1 MRLLLL
7 DILKERLIRASFYLL
22 SGYLFF
28 MRIPNKE
35 NDDFSNKLNRYFVEI
50 ENFYQQGVMPY
61 LTMREVNVM
70 LQDGSVTKSSTFDP
84 KFVIGY
90 YRTFLNGLKNWEVS
104 DIQETTG
111 ESNRIY
117 CQIFTSQDNY
127 TIKGYFGIQ
136 FNILPYYKPDKQ
148 VIQIQKK
155 LFDLSVK
162 DSTVMDS
169 VANIGNN
176 AIKQELK
183 NMALDDLKFE
193 DLFEKLLQN
202 QELVLNLEDKIKKIE
217 RLYPDLDRTEKK
229 KNSLILE
236 LDNLIIKLYQITPNL
251 IDYNRLMQGEEG
263 IIVYF
268 DIGPKADMKGKNL
281 NKTINFAQMKPDTKV
296 RISELFEE
304 IISGLHH

>member
-1 MRLLLL
+1 
-7 DILKERLIRASFYLL
+7 
-22 SGYLFF
+22 
-28 MRIPNKE
+28 MRIPNNE
-35 NDDFSNKLNRYFVEI
+35 SDNFSKKLNDYFVEI
-50 ENFYQQGVMPY
+50 ENFYQQSLMPC
-61 LTMREVNVM
+61 LAMREVNVM

-84 KFVIGY
+84 KLVLGY
-90 YRTFLNGLKNWEVS
+90 YRTFLKGLKNWEVS

-117 CQIFTSQDNY
+117 CQIFSSQDNY

-136 FNILPYYKPDKQ
+136 FNILPYYKLDKQ

-155 LFDLSVK
+155 LFDLSIK
-162 DSTVMDS
+162 NSTVMDS

-176 AIKQELK
+176 TIKQELK

-193 DLFEKLLQN
+193 DLFEKILEN
-202 QELVLNLEDKIKKIE
+202 QELIVNLEDKIKKIE
-217 RLYPDLDRTEKK
+217 RSYPELDKAEEM
-229 KNSLILE
+229 KNSMILE
-236 LDNLIIKLYQITPNL
+236 LENLVIKLYQISPNL

-268 DIGPKADMKGKNL
+268 DIGTEANMKGKNSS
-281 NKTINFAQMKPDTKV
+281 KVINFAQMKPHTKA

-304 IISGLHH
+304 IISGLRPSS

>member
-1 MRLLLL
+1 
-7 DILKERLIRASFYLL
+7 
-22 SGYLFF
+22 
-28 MRIPNKE
+28 MRIPNNE
-35 NDDFSNKLNRYFVEI
+35 SDNFSKKLNDYFVEI
-50 ENFYQQGVMPY
+50 QNFYQQSLMPC
-61 LTMREVNVM
+61 LAMREVNVM

-84 KFVIGY
+84 KLVLGY
-90 YRTFLNGLKNWEVS
+90 YRTFLKGLKNWEVS

-117 CQIFTSQDNY
+117 CQIFSSQDNY

-136 FNILPYYKPDKQ
+136 FNILPYYKLDKQ

-155 LFDLSVK
+155 LFDLSIK
-162 DSTVMDS
+162 NSTVMDS

-176 AIKQELK
+176 TIKQELK

-193 DLFEKLLQN
+193 DLFEKILEN
-202 QELVLNLEDKIKKIE
+202 QELIVNLEDKIKKIE
-217 RLYPDLDRTEKK
+217 RSYPELDKAEEM
-229 KNSLILE
+229 KNSMILE
-236 LDNLIIKLYQITPNL
+236 LENLVIKLYQISPNL

-268 DIGPKADMKGKNL
+268 DIGTKANMKGKNSS
-281 NKTINFAQMKPDTKV
+281 KVINFAQMKPHTKA

-304 IISGLHH
+304 IISGLRPSS

>member
-1 MRLLLL
+1 
-7 DILKERLIRASFYLL
+7 
-22 SGYLFF
+22 
-28 MRIPNKE
+28 MRIPNNE
-35 NDDFSNKLNRYFVEI
+35 SDNFSKKLNDYFVEI
-50 ENFYQQGVMPY
+50 ENFYQQSLMPC
-61 LTMREVNVM
+61 LAMREVNVM

-84 KFVIGY
+84 KLVLGY

-117 CQIFTSQDNY
+117 CQIFSSQDNY

-136 FNILPYYKPDKQ
+136 FNILPYYKLDKQ

-155 LFDLSVK
+155 LFDLSIK
-162 DSTVMDS
+162 NSTVMDS

-176 AIKQELK
+176 TIKQELK

-193 DLFEKLLQN
+193 DLFEKILEN
-202 QELVLNLEDKIKKIE
+202 QELIVNLEDKIKKIE
-217 RLYPDLDRTEKK
+217 RSYPELDKAEEM
-229 KNSLILE
+229 KNSMILE
-236 LDNLIIKLYQITPNL
+236 LENLVIKLYQISPNL

-268 DIGPKADMKGKNL
+268 DIGTKANLKGKNS
-281 NKTINFAQMKPDTKV
+281 NKVINFAQMKPDTKA

-304 IISGLHH
+304 IISGLRPSS

>member
-1 MRLLLL
+1 
-7 DILKERLIRASFYLL
+7 
-22 SGYLFF
+22 
-28 MRIPNKE
+28 MRIPNNE
-35 NDDFSNKLNRYFVEI
+35 SDNFSKKLNDYFVEI
-50 ENFYQQGVMPY
+50 ENFYQQSLMPC
-61 LTMREVNVM
+61 LAMREVNVM

-84 KFVIGY
+84 KLVFGY

-117 CQIFTSQDNY
+117 CQIFSSQDNY

-136 FNILPYYKPDKQ
+136 FNILPYYKLDKQ

-155 LFDLSVK
+155 LFDLSIK
-162 DSTVMDS
+162 NSTVMDS

-176 AIKQELK
+176 TIKQELK

-193 DLFEKLLQN
+193 DLFEKILEN
-202 QELVLNLEDKIKKIE
+202 QELIVNLGDKIKKIE
-217 RLYPDLDRTEKK
+217 RSYPELDKAEEM
-229 KNSLILE
+229 KNSMISE
-236 LDNLIIKLYQITPNL
+236 LDNLVIKLYQISPNL

-268 DIGPKADMKGKNL
+268 DIGTKANLKGKNS
-281 NKTINFAQMKPDTKV
+281 NKVINFAQMKPDTKA

-304 IISGLHH
+304 IISGLRPSS

>member
-1 MRLLLL
+1 
-7 DILKERLIRASFYLL
+7 
-22 SGYLFF
+22 
-28 MRIPNKE
+28 MRIPNNE
-35 NDDFSNKLNRYFVEI
+35 SDNFSKKLNDYFVEI
-50 ENFYQQGVMPY
+50 ENFYQQSLMPC
-61 LTMREVNVM
+61 LAMREVNVM

-84 KFVIGY
+84 KLVLGY
-90 YRTFLNGLKNWEVS
+90 YRTFLKGLKNWEVS

-117 CQIFTSQDNY
+117 CQIFSSQDNY

-136 FNILPYYKPDKQ
+136 FNILPYYKLDKQ

-155 LFDLSVK
+155 LFDLSIK
-162 DSTVMDS
+162 NSSVMDS

-176 AIKQELK
+176 TIKQELK

-193 DLFEKLLQN
+193 DLFEKILEN
-202 QELVLNLEDKIKKIE
+202 QELIVNLEDKIKKIE
-217 RLYPDLDRTEKK
+217 RSYPELDKAEEM
-229 KNSLILE
+229 KNSMILE
-236 LDNLIIKLYQITPNL
+236 LENLVIKLYQISPNL

-268 DIGPKADMKGKNL
+268 DIGTEANMKGKNSS
-281 NKTINFAQMKPDTKV
+281 KVINFAQMKPHTKA

-304 IISGLHH
+304 IISGLRPSS

>member
-1 MRLLLL
+1 
-7 DILKERLIRASFYLL
+7 
-22 SGYLFF
+22 
-28 MRIPNKE
+28 MRIPNNE
-35 NDDFSNKLNRYFVEI
+35 SDNFSKKLNDYFVEI
-50 ENFYQQGVMPY
+50 ENFYQQSLMPC
-61 LTMREVNVM
+61 LAMREVNVM

-84 KFVIGY
+84 KLVLGY

-117 CQIFTSQDNY
+117 CQIFSSQDNY

-136 FNILPYYKPDKQ
+136 FNILPYYKLDKQ

-155 LFDLSVK
+155 LFDLSIK
-162 DSTVMDS
+162 NSSVMDS

-176 AIKQELK
+176 TIKQELK

-193 DLFEKLLQN
+193 DLFEKILEN
-202 QELVLNLEDKIKKIE
+202 QELIVNLEDKIKKIE
-217 RLYPDLDRTEKK
+217 RSYPELDKAEEM
-229 KNSLILE
+229 KNSMILE
-236 LDNLIIKLYQITPNL
+236 LENLVIKLYQISPNL

-268 DIGPKADMKGKNL
+268 DIGTKANLKGKNS
-281 NKTINFAQMKPDTKV
+281 NKVINFAQMKPDTKA

-304 IISGLHH
+304 IISGLRPSS

>member
-1 MRLLLL
+1 
-7 DILKERLIRASFYLL
+7 
-22 SGYLFF
+22 
-28 MRIPNKE
+28 MRITNNE
-35 NDDFSNKLNRYFVEI
+35 SDNFSKKLNDYFVEI
-50 ENFYQQGVMPY
+50 ENFYQQSLMPC
-61 LTMREVNVM
+61 LAMREVNVM

-84 KFVIGY
+84 KLVLGY

-117 CQIFTSQDNY
+117 CQIFSSQDNY

-136 FNILPYYKPDKQ
+136 FNILPYYKLDKQ

-155 LFDLSVK
+155 LFDLSIK
-162 DSTVMDS
+162 NSSVMDS

-176 AIKQELK
+176 TIKQELK

-193 DLFEKLLQN
+193 DLFEKILEN
-202 QELVLNLEDKIKKIE
+202 QQLIVNLEDKIKKIE
-217 RLYPDLDRTEKK
+217 RSYPELDKAEEM
-229 KNSLILE
+229 KNSMILE
-236 LDNLIIKLYQITPNL
+236 LENLVIKLYQISPNL

-268 DIGPKADMKGKNL
+268 DIGTEANMKGKNSS
-281 NKTINFAQMKPDTKV
+281 KVINFAQMKPHTKA

-304 IISGLHH
+304 IISGLRP

>member
-1 MRLLLL
+1 
-7 DILKERLIRASFYLL
+7 
-22 SGYLFF
+22 
-28 MRIPNKE
+28 MRIPNNE
-35 NDDFSNKLNRYFVEI
+35 SDNFSKKLNDYFVEI
-50 ENFYQQGVMPY
+50 ENFYQQSLMPC
-61 LTMREVNVM
+61 LALREVNVM

-84 KFVIGY
+84 KLVLGY
-90 YRTFLNGLKNWEVS
+90 YRTFLKGLKNWEVS

-117 CQIFTSQDNY
+117 CQIFSSQDNY

-136 FNILPYYKPDKQ
+136 FNILPYYKLDKQ

-155 LFDLSVK
+155 LFDLSIK
-162 DSTVMDS
+162 NSSVMDS

-176 AIKQELK
+176 TIKQELK

-193 DLFEKLLQN
+193 DLFEKILEN
-202 QELVLNLEDKIKKIE
+202 QELIVNLEDKIKKIE
-217 RLYPDLDRTEKK
+217 RSYPELDKAEEM
-229 KNSLILE
+229 KNSMILE
-236 LDNLIIKLYQITPNL
+236 LENLVIKLYQISPNL

-268 DIGPKADMKGKNL
+268 DIGTEANMKGKNSS
-281 NKTINFAQMKPDTKV
+281 KVINFAQMKPQTKA

-304 IISGLHH
+304 IISGLRPSS

>member
-1 MRLLLL
+1 
-7 DILKERLIRASFYLL
+7 
-22 SGYLFF
+22 
-28 MRIPNKE
+28 MRIPNNE
-35 NDDFSNKLNRYFVEI
+35 SDNFSKKLNDYFVEI
-50 ENFYQQGVMPY
+50 ENFYQQSLMPC
-61 LTMREVNVM
+61 LAMREVNVM

-84 KFVIGY
+84 KLVLGY
-90 YRTFLNGLKNWEVS
+90 YRTFLKGLKNWEVS

-117 CQIFTSQDNY
+117 CQIFSSQDNY

-136 FNILPYYKPDKQ
+136 FNILPYYKLDKQ

-155 LFDLSVK
+155 LFDLSIK
-162 DSTVMDS
+162 NSTVMDS

-176 AIKQELK
+176 TIKQELK

-193 DLFEKLLQN
+193 DLFEKILEN
-202 QELVLNLEDKIKKIE
+202 QELIVNLEDKIKKIE
-217 RLYPDLDRTEKK
+217 RSYPELDKAEEM
-229 KNSLILE
+229 KNSMILE
-236 LDNLIIKLYQITPNL
+236 LDNLVIKLYQISPNL

-268 DIGPKADMKGKNL
+268 DIGTKANMKGKNSS
-281 NKTINFAQMKPDTKV
+281 KVINFAQMKPHTKA

-304 IISGLHH
+304 IISGLRPSS

>member
-1 MRLLLL
+1 
-7 DILKERLIRASFYLL
+7 
-22 SGYLFF
+22 
-28 MRIPNKE
+28 MRIPNNE
-35 NDDFSNKLNRYFVEI
+35 SDNFSKKLNDYFVEI
-50 ENFYQQGVMPY
+50 ENFYQQSLMPC
-61 LTMREVNVM
+61 LAMREVNVM

-84 KFVIGY
+84 KLVLGY
-90 YRTFLNGLKNWEVS
+90 YRTFLKGLKNWEVS

-117 CQIFTSQDNY
+117 CQIFSSQDNY

-136 FNILPYYKPDKQ
+136 FNILPYYKLDKQ

-155 LFDLSVK
+155 LFDLSIK
-162 DSTVMDS
+162 NSTVMDS

-176 AIKQELK
+176 TIKQELK

-193 DLFEKLLQN
+193 DLFEKILEN
-202 QELVLNLEDKIKKIE
+202 QELIVNLEDKIKKIE
-217 RLYPDLDRTEKK
+217 RSYPELDKAEEM
-229 KNSLILE
+229 KNSMILE
-236 LDNLIIKLYQITPNL
+236 LENLVIKLYQISPNL

-268 DIGPKADMKGKNL
+268 DIGTKANMKGKNSS
-281 NKTINFAQMKPDTKV
+281 KVINFAQMKPHTKA

-304 IISGLHH
+304 IISGLRPSS

>member
-1 MRLLLL
+1 
-7 DILKERLIRASFYLL
+7 
-22 SGYLFF
+22 
-28 MRIPNKE
+28 MRIPNNE
-35 NDDFSNKLNRYFVEI
+35 SDNFSKKLNDYFVEI
-50 ENFYQQGVMPY
+50 ENFYQQSLMPC
-61 LTMREVNVM
+61 LAMREVNVM

-84 KFVIGY
+84 KLVLGY
-90 YRTFLNGLKNWEVS
+90 YRTFLKGLKNWEVS

-117 CQIFTSQDNY
+117 CQIFSSQDNY

-136 FNILPYYKPDKQ
+136 FNILPYYKLDKQ

-155 LFDLSVK
+155 LFDLSIK
-162 DSTVMDS
+162 NSSVMDS

-176 AIKQELK
+176 TIKQELK

-193 DLFEKLLQN
+193 DLFEKILEN
-202 QELVLNLEDKIKKIE
+202 QELIVNLEDKIKKIE
-217 RLYPDLDRTEKK
+217 RSYPELDKAEEM
-229 KNSLILE
+229 KNSMILE
-236 LDNLIIKLYQITPNL
+236 LENLVIKLYQISPNL

-268 DIGPKADMKGKNL
+268 DIGTKANMKGKNS
-281 NKTINFAQMKPDTKV
+281 NKVINFAQMKPDTKA

-304 IISGLHH
+304 IISGLRPSS

>member
-1 MRLLLL
+1 
-7 DILKERLIRASFYLL
+7 
-22 SGYLFF
+22 
-28 MRIPNKE
+28 MRIPNNE
-35 NDDFSNKLNRYFVEI
+35 SDNFSKKLNDYFVEI
-50 ENFYQQGVMPY
+50 ENFYQQSLMPC
-61 LTMREVNVM
+61 LAMREVNVM

-84 KFVIGY
+84 KLVLGY
-90 YRTFLNGLKNWEVS
+90 YRTFLKGLKNWEVS

-117 CQIFTSQDNY
+117 CQIFSSQDNY

-136 FNILPYYKPDKQ
+136 FNILPYYKLDKQ

-155 LFDLSVK
+155 LFDLSIK
-162 DSTVMDS
+162 NSSVMDS

-176 AIKQELK
+176 TIKHELK

-193 DLFEKLLQN
+193 DLFEKILEN
-202 QELVLNLEDKIKKIE
+202 QELIVNLEDKIKKIE
-217 RLYPDLDRTEKK
+217 RSYPELDKAEEM
-229 KNSLILE
+229 KNSMILE
-236 LDNLIIKLYQITPNL
+236 LENLVIKLYQISPNL

-268 DIGPKADMKGKNL
+268 DIGTEANMKGKNSS
-281 NKTINFAQMKPDTKV
+281 KVINFAQMKPQTKA

-304 IISGLHH
+304 IISGLRPSS

>member
-1 MRLLLL
+1 
-7 DILKERLIRASFYLL
+7 
-22 SGYLFF
+22 
-28 MRIPNKE
+28 MRIPNNE
-35 NDDFSNKLNRYFVEI
+35 SDNFSKKLNDYFVEI
-50 ENFYQQGVMPY
+50 ENFYQQSLMPC
-61 LTMREVNVM
+61 LAMREVNVM

-84 KFVIGY
+84 KLVLGY
-90 YRTFLNGLKNWEVS
+90 YRTFLKGLKNWEVS

-117 CQIFTSQDNY
+117 CQIFSSQDNY

-136 FNILPYYKPDKQ
+136 FNILPYYKLDKQ

-155 LFDLSVK
+155 LFDLSIK
-162 DSTVMDS
+162 NSTVMDS

-176 AIKQELK
+176 TIKQELK

-193 DLFEKLLQN
+193 DLFEKILEN
-202 QELVLNLEDKIKKIE
+202 QELIVNLEDKIKKIE
-217 RLYPDLDRTEKK
+217 RSYPELDKAEEM
-229 KNSLILE
+229 KNSMILE
-236 LDNLIIKLYQITPNL
+236 LENLVIKLYQISPNL

-268 DIGPKADMKGKNL
+268 DIGTEANMKGKNSS
-281 NKTINFAQMKPDTKV
+281 KVINFAQMKLHTKA

-304 IISGLHH
+304 IISGLRPSS

>member
-1 MRLLLL
+1 
-7 DILKERLIRASFYLL
+7 
-22 SGYLFF
+22 
-28 MRIPNKE
+28 MRIPNNE
-35 NDDFSNKLNRYFVEI
+35 SDNFSKKLNDYFVEI
-50 ENFYQQGVMPY
+50 ENFYQQSLMPC
-61 LTMREVNVM
+61 LAMREVNVM

-84 KFVIGY
+84 KLVLGY
-90 YRTFLNGLKNWEVS
+90 YRTFLKGLKNWEVS

-117 CQIFTSQDNY
+117 CQIFSSQDNY

-136 FNILPYYKPDKQ
+136 FNILPYYKLDKQ

-155 LFDLSVK
+155 LFDLSIK
-162 DSTVMDS
+162 NSSVMDS

-176 AIKQELK
+176 TIKQELK

-193 DLFEKLLQN
+193 DLFEKILEN
-202 QELVLNLEDKIKKIE
+202 QELIVNLEDKIKKIE
-217 RLYPDLDRTEKK
+217 RSYPELDKAEEM
-229 KNSLILE
+229 KNSMISE
-236 LDNLIIKLYQITPNL
+236 LDNLVIKLYQISPNL

-268 DIGPKADMKGKNL
+268 DIGTKANLKGKNS
-281 NKTINFAQMKPDTKV
+281 NKVINFAQMKPDTKA

-304 IISGLHH
+304 IISGLRHSSEK

>member
-1 MRLLLL
+1 
-7 DILKERLIRASFYLL
+7 
-22 SGYLFF
+22 
-28 MRIPNKE
+28 MRIPNNE
-35 NDDFSNKLNRYFVEI
+35 SDNFSKKLNDYFVEI
-50 ENFYQQGVMPY
+50 ENFYQQSLMPC
-61 LTMREVNVM
+61 LAMREVNVM

-84 KFVIGY
+84 KLVFGY
-90 YRTFLNGLKNWEVS
+90 YRPFLNGLKNWEVS

-117 CQIFTSQDNY
+117 CQIFSSQDNY

-136 FNILPYYKPDKQ
+136 FNILPYYKLDKQ

-155 LFDLSVK
+155 LFDLSIK
-162 DSTVMDS
+162 NSTVMDS

-176 AIKQELK
+176 TIKQELK

-193 DLFEKLLQN
+193 DLFEKILEN
-202 QELVLNLEDKIKKIE
+202 QELIVNLEDKIKKIE
-217 RLYPDLDRTEKK
+217 RSYPELDKAEEM
-229 KNSLILE
+229 KNSMISE
-236 LDNLIIKLYQITPNL
+236 LDNLVIKLYQISPNL

-268 DIGPKADMKGKNL
+268 DIGTKANLKGKNS
-281 NKTINFAQMKPDTKV
+281 NKVINFAQMKPDTKA

-304 IISGLHH
+304 IISGLRPSS

>member
-1 MRLLLL
+1 
-7 DILKERLIRASFYLL
+7 
-22 SGYLFF
+22 
-28 MRIPNKE
+28 MRIPNNE
-35 NDDFSNKLNRYFVEI
+35 SDNFSKKLNDYFVEI
-50 ENFYQQGVMPY
+50 ENFYQQSLMPC
-61 LTMREVNVM
+61 LAMREVNVM

-84 KFVIGY
+84 KLVLGY
-90 YRTFLNGLKNWEVS
+90 YRTFLKGLKNWEVS

-117 CQIFTSQDNY
+117 CQIFSSQDNY

-136 FNILPYYKPDKQ
+136 FNILPYYKLDKQ

-155 LFDLSVK
+155 LFDLSIK
-162 DSTVMDS
+162 NSSVMDS

-176 AIKQELK
+176 TIKQELK

-193 DLFEKLLQN
+193 DLFEKILEN
-202 QELVLNLEDKIKKIE
+202 QELIVNLEDKIKKIE
-217 RLYPDLDRTEKK
+217 RSYPELDKAEEM
-229 KNSLILE
+229 KNSMILE
-236 LDNLIIKLYQITPNL
+236 LENLVIKLYQISPNL

-268 DIGPKADMKGKNL
+268 DIGTEANMKGKNS
-281 NKTINFAQMKPDTKV
+281 NKVINFAQMKPDTKA

-304 IISGLHH
+304 IISGLRPSS

>member
-1 MRLLLL
+1 
-7 DILKERLIRASFYLL
+7 
-22 SGYLFF
+22 
-28 MRIPNKE
+28 MRIPNNE
-35 NDDFSNKLNRYFVEI
+35 SDNFSKKLNDYFVEI
-50 ENFYQQGVMPY
+50 ENFYQQSLMPC
-61 LTMREVNVM
+61 LAMREVNVM

-84 KFVIGY
+84 KLVLGY
-90 YRTFLNGLKNWEVS
+90 YRTFLKGLKNWEVS

-117 CQIFTSQDNY
+117 CQIFSSQDNY

-136 FNILPYYKPDKQ
+136 FNILPYYKLDKQ

-155 LFDLSVK
+155 LFDLSIK
-162 DSTVMDS
+162 NSSVMDS

-176 AIKQELK
+176 TIKQELK

-193 DLFEKLLQN
+193 DLFEKILEN
-202 QELVLNLEDKIKKIE
+202 QELIVNLEDKIKKIE
-217 RLYPDLDRTEKK
+217 RSYPELDKAEEM
-229 KNSLILE
+229 KNSMILE
-236 LDNLIIKLYQITPNL
+236 LENFVIKLYQISPNL

-268 DIGPKADMKGKNL
+268 DIGTEANMKGKNSS
-281 NKTINFAQMKPDTKV
+281 KVINFAQMKPQTKA

-304 IISGLHH
+304 IISGLRPSS

>member
-1 MRLLLL
+1 
-7 DILKERLIRASFYLL
+7 
-22 SGYLFF
+22 
-28 MRIPNKE
+28 MRIPNNE
-35 NDDFSNKLNRYFVEI
+35 SDNFSKKLNDYFVEI
-50 ENFYQQGVMPY
+50 ENFYQQNLMPC
-61 LTMREVNVM
+61 LAMREVNVM

-84 KFVIGY
+84 KLVLGY
-90 YRTFLNGLKNWEVS
+90 YRTFLKGLKNWEVS

-117 CQIFTSQDNY
+117 CQIFSSQDNY

-136 FNILPYYKPDKQ
+136 FNILPYYKLDKQ

-155 LFDLSVK
+155 LFDLSIK
-162 DSTVMDS
+162 NSSVMDS

-176 AIKQELK
+176 TIKQELK

-193 DLFEKLLQN
+193 DLFEKILEN
-202 QELVLNLEDKIKKIE
+202 QELIVNLEDKIKKIE
-217 RLYPDLDRTEKK
+217 RSYPELDKAEEM
-229 KNSLILE
+229 KNSMILE
-236 LDNLIIKLYQITPNL
+236 LENLVIKLYQISPNL

-268 DIGPKADMKGKNL
+268 DIGTKANLKGKNS
-281 NKTINFAQMKPDTKV
+281 NKVINFAQMKPQTKA

-304 IISGLHH
+304 IISGLRPSS

>member
-1 MRLLLL
+1 
-7 DILKERLIRASFYLL
+7 
-22 SGYLFF
+22 
-28 MRIPNKE
+28 MRIPNNE
-35 NDDFSNKLNRYFVEI
+35 SDNFSKKLNDYFVEI
-50 ENFYQQGVMPY
+50 ENFYQQSLMPC
-61 LTMREVNVM
+61 LAMREVNVM

-84 KFVIGY
+84 KLVLGY
-90 YRTFLNGLKNWEVS
+90 YRTFLKGLKNWEVS

-117 CQIFTSQDNY
+117 CQIFSSQDNY

-136 FNILPYYKPDKQ
+136 FNILPYYKLDKQ

-155 LFDLSVK
+155 LFDLSIK
-162 DSTVMDS
+162 NSSVMDS

-176 AIKQELK
+176 TIKQELK

-193 DLFEKLLQN
+193 DLFEKILEN
-202 QELVLNLEDKIKKIE
+202 QELIVNLEDKIKKIE
-217 RLYPDLDRTEKK
+217 RSYPELDKAEEM
-229 KNSLILE
+229 KNSMILE
-236 LDNLIIKLYQITPNL
+236 LENLVIKLYQISPNL

-268 DIGPKADMKGKNL
+268 DIGTEANMKGKNSS
-281 NKTINFAQMKPDTKV
+281 KVINFAQMKPQTKA

-304 IISGLHH
+304 IISGLRPSS

>member
-1 MRLLLL
+1 
-7 DILKERLIRASFYLL
+7 
-22 SGYLFF
+22 
-28 MRIPNKE
+28 MRIPNNE
-35 NDDFSNKLNRYFVEI
+35 SDNFSKKLNDYFVEI
-50 ENFYQQGVMPY
+50 ENFYQQSLMPC
-61 LTMREVNVM
+61 LAMREVNVM

-84 KFVIGY
+84 KLVLGY
-90 YRTFLNGLKNWEVS
+90 YRTFLKGLKNWEVS

-117 CQIFTSQDNY
+117 CQIFSSQDNY

-136 FNILPYYKPDKQ
+136 FNILPYYKLDKQ

-155 LFDLSVK
+155 LFDLSIK
-162 DSTVMDS
+162 NSSVMDS

-176 AIKQELK
+176 TIKQELK

-193 DLFEKLLQN
+193 DLFEKILEN
-202 QELVLNLEDKIKKIE
+202 QELIVNLEDKIKKIE
-217 RLYPDLDRTEKK
+217 RSYPELDKAEEM
-229 KNSLILE
+229 KNSMISE
-236 LDNLIIKLYQITPNL
+236 LDNLVIKLYQISPNL

-268 DIGPKADMKGKNL
+268 DIGTKANLKGKNS
-281 NKTINFAQMKPDTKV
+281 NKVINFAQMKPDTKV

-304 IISGLHH
+304 IISGLRPSS

>member
-1 MRLLLL
+1 
-7 DILKERLIRASFYLL
+7 
-22 SGYLFF
+22 
-28 MRIPNKE
+28 MRIPNNE
-35 NDDFSNKLNRYFVEI
+35 SDNFSKKLNDYFVEI
-50 ENFYQQGVMPY
+50 ENFYQQSLMPC
-61 LTMREVNVM
+61 LAMREVNVM

-84 KFVIGY
+84 KLVFGY

-117 CQIFTSQDNY
+117 CQIFSSQDNY

-136 FNILPYYKPDKQ
+136 FNILPYYKLDKQ

-155 LFDLSVK
+155 LFDLSIK
-162 DSTVMDS
+162 NSTVMDS

-176 AIKQELK
+176 TIRQELK

-193 DLFEKLLQN
+193 DLFEKILEN
-202 QELVLNLEDKIKKIE
+202 QELIVNLEDKIKKIE
-217 RLYPDLDRTEKK
+217 RSYPELDKAEEM
-229 KNSLILE
+229 KNSMISE
-236 LDNLIIKLYQITPNL
+236 LDNLVIKLYQISPNL

-268 DIGPKADMKGKNL
+268 DIGTKANLKGKNS
-281 NKTINFAQMKPDTKV
+281 NKVINFAQMKPDTKAK
-296 RISELFEE
+296 ISELFEE
-304 IISGLHH
+304 IISGLRPSS

>member
-1 MRLLLL
+1 
-7 DILKERLIRASFYLL
+7 
-22 SGYLFF
+22 
-28 MRIPNKE
+28 MRIPNNE
-35 NDDFSNKLNRYFVEI
+35 SDNFSKKLNDYFVEI
-50 ENFYQQGVMPY
+50 ENFYQQSLMPC
-61 LTMREVNVM
+61 LAMREVNVM

-84 KFVIGY
+84 KLVLGY
-90 YRTFLNGLKNWEVS
+90 YRTFLKGLKNWEVS

-117 CQIFTSQDNY
+117 CQIFSSQDNY

-136 FNILPYYKPDKQ
+136 FNILPYYKLDKQ

-155 LFDLSVK
+155 LFDLSIK
-162 DSTVMDS
+162 NSSVMDS

-176 AIKQELK
+176 TIKQELK

-193 DLFEKLLQN
+193 DLFEKILEN
-202 QELVLNLEDKIKKIE
+202 QELIVNLGDKIKKIE
-217 RLYPDLDRTEKK
+217 RSYPELDKAEEM
-229 KNSLILE
+229 KNSMILE
-236 LDNLIIKLYQITPNL
+236 LENLVIKLYQISPNL

-268 DIGPKADMKGKNL
+268 DIGTKANLKGKNS
-281 NKTINFAQMKPDTKV
+281 NKVINFAQMKPDTKA

-304 IISGLHH
+304 IISGLRPSS

>member
-1 MRLLLL
+1 
-7 DILKERLIRASFYLL
+7 
-22 SGYLFF
+22 
-28 MRIPNKE
+28 MRIPNNE
-35 NDDFSNKLNRYFVEI
+35 SDNFSKKLNDYFVEI
-50 ENFYQQGVMPY
+50 ENFYQQSLMPC
-61 LTMREVNVM
+61 LAMREVNVM

-84 KFVIGY
+84 KLVLGY

-117 CQIFTSQDNY
+117 CQIFSSQDNY

-136 FNILPYYKPDKQ
+136 FNILPYYKLDKQ

-155 LFDLSVK
+155 LFDLSIK
-162 DSTVMDS
+162 NSTVMDS

-176 AIKQELK
+176 TIKQELK

-193 DLFEKLLQN
+193 DLFEKILEN
-202 QELVLNLEDKIKKIE
+202 QELIVNLEDKIKKIE
-217 RLYPDLDRTEKK
+217 RSYPELDKAEEM
-229 KNSLILE
+229 KNSMISE
-236 LDNLIIKLYQITPNL
+236 LDNLVIKLYQISPNL

-268 DIGPKADMKGKNL
+268 DIGTKANLKGKNS
-281 NKTINFAQMKPDTKV
+281 NKVINFAQMKPQTKA

-304 IISGLHH
+304 IISGLRPSS